1 MLATSIDVWDPF
13 VCFDR
18 QRILRHQR
26 LDSRVEKTDDGIT
39 LSVEMPGVKVTDVT
53 VQAVDHEIRIK
64 GVKRG
69 KEFQRIYDVEKS
81 YDTSNC
87 IASLQDGVLIIKF
100 SKCESSKVRN
110 VEIKTAVT

>member
-39 LSVEMPGVKVTDVT
+39 LSVEIPGVKFEDIN
-53 VQAVDHEIRIK
+53 VQTFDRKIK
-64 GVKRG
+64 LAG
-69 KEFQRIYDVEKS
+69 KKKGNQFDYSYTLSDLYDIS
-81 YDTSNC
+81 SCSATLQNG
-87 IASLQDGVLIIKF
+87 ILSLHFLKNAAYLPKTIQIK
-100 SKCESSKVRN
+100 
-110 VEIKTAVT
+110 ID